1 MKKKKTM
8 KKVEG
13 GSCRCLFDFKAP
25 NVSRKRAL
33 SRRMCSFEQT
43 IIQSQVH
50 KKTAVLNKG
59 VTRIKGGENGD
70 QSIVQDRHEPKTN
83 TCSSVNLW
91 SNP

>member
-1 MKKKKTM
+1 MKKKTM

-25 NVSRKRAL
+25 NASRKRAL
-33 SRRMCSFEQT
+33 SPRMCYFEQT
-43 IIQSQVH
+43 IIQFQVH
-50 KKTAVLNKG
+50 KKRAVLNKE

-70 QSIVQDRHEPKTN
+70 QRIVQDRHEPKTN